1 MKNYNKKALNN
12 MTRGF
17 VWRCIGPPR
26 GGRVVAVA
34 GDPMDPMTFYFGA
47 CAGGV
52 WKTVDGGTYWECI
65 SDGYLNSA
73 TIGALAVSESDRN
86 VIYAGTGETTI
97 RVDVSFGD
105 GLYRSTDGGQTWSHL
120 GLENT
125 RHIGEIRIHPQ
136 DPEVVYVAALGH
148 AFGENPERGVYRS
161 VDGGQNW
168 DLVLYQS
175 SQAGAVDL
183 SLDPNNPRIIFASIW
198 EARRNF
204 WNLSSGGPGSGLF
217 RSKDGGDCWEEV
229 STKQGFATGT
239 KGKIGVS
246 ICPAQTG
253 RVWALVEAES
263 AGLYR
268 TEDYGETWTCVSENR
283 DLLHRPW
290 YYTHVFADP
299 CHKDTVYVTN
309 LQMWKS
315 TDGGAN
321 FEELTTPHGDNHD
334 LWIDPSDNRRMIQ
347 GNDGGATVSFNG
359 GKTWST
365 IYNQK
370 TAQLYR
376 LDVDDQFPYRVYGTQ
391 QDNTTISV
399 PSATEW
405 GVITMNDCSFPGTG
419 ESGYV
424 AVHPDNPNIVYSGAV
439 GSSPGGNGALQ
450 RYNHQTKQIGLINV
464 WPEESTG
471 LAPKDLRYRFAWTFP
486 IAFSPHDSKTIFAG
500 GNHLFRSHNE
510 GQSWE
515 TVSPDLSRNDSNK
528 LGLSGGP
535 LTIDSAGAEQYA
547 TLSVFVESH
556 HRSGEYW
563 VGTDDGLVHFSS
575 DSGLHWD
582 NLTSLVGIPDW
593 SYISSIEISNHSA
606 DTIYIS
612 ATRYKL
618 DDYQPYLYRTKD
630 GGKTWQSIVGD
641 FPEGEITRVIRADIA
656 CKDLLFVGTETG
668 IFFSCDDGSHWFRM
682 QGGLPVVPVYDLKIK
697 NSDLIVA
704 THGRSFWILDDI
716 TPLREFLM
724 TPLEEKHGIQLFRP
738 RDTYRLKL
746 QWSAGIFDGEG
757 KDYSPAFGIAG
768 TTYRQQNSDGTI
780 VRRHLDVGENPPS
793 GVILYYWLT
802 PKLEAPLTLSLY
814 DESGILVADFSDISE
829 KKAEKY
835 LPKNPGLNRFIW
847 DFSYPAP
854 ISFDPALIE
863 RDYRPLAKESKDR
876 GPMAP
881 PGKYRVELSIAGNL
895 VASKTFCLLKDP
907 RVATPQVDFEKQ
919 FELLHRLN
927 EARSTLRTLV
937 NRIRFI
943 RRQLRDL
950 LSKLPQSNH
959 EVIVSTVFDIDQRL
973 VEIENILVD
982 ANRESPRD
990 VLRHPAGLDD
1000 TLGELISAVS
1010 MADIAPP
1017 IQTVKV
1023 SEEII
1028 NKVNTELSEVNK
1040 LIVGSISILNKRADE
1055 ARVPAIV
1062 A

>member
-1 MKNYNKKALNN
+1 

-321 FEELTTPHGDNHD
+321 FKEVTTPHGDNHD
-334 LWIDPSDNRRMIQ
+334 LWIDPNNNQRMIQ
-347 GNDGGATVSFNG
+347 GNDGGATISFNG
-359 GKTWST
+359 GRTWST

-450 RYNHQTKQIGLINV
+450 RYDHQTKQIGLINV

-486 IAFSPHDSKTIFAG
+486 IAFSPHDSQTLFAG
-500 GNHLFRSHNE
+500 GNHLFRSQNE

-515 TVSPDLSRNDSNK
+515 TVSPDLSRNDLSK

-547 TLSVFVESH
+547 TLSVFVESQ
-556 HRSGEYW
+556 HRCGEYW
-563 VGTDDGLVHFSS
+563 VGTDDGLVHRTL

-582 NLTSLVGIPDW
+582 NLTSLVGVPDW

-618 DDYQPYLYRTKD
+618 DDYQPYLYQTKD
-630 GGKTWQSIVGD
+630 GGKTWRSIVGN
-641 FPEGEITRVIRADIA
+641 FPEGEITRVIRVDSVR
-656 CKDLLFVGTETG
+656 KDLIFVGTETG
-668 IFFSCDDGSHWFRM
+668 VFFSNDDGKNWFRM

-697 NSDLIVA
+697 NSDLVAA

-716 TPLREFLM
+716 TPLREFSK
-724 TPLEEKHGIQLFRP
+724 TSLEEAGGAQLFRP

-768 TTYRQQNSDGTI
+768 TTYRYKNSDGTT
-780 VRRHLDVGENPPS
+780 VRRHLDVGENPPN
-793 GVILYYWLT
+793 GVILYYWLG
-802 PKLEAPLTLSLY
+802 PELDAPLTISLY
-814 DESGILVADFSDISE
+814 DESNNLVATFSDSSE
-829 KKAEKY
+829 EKSEKY
-835 LPKNPGLNRFIW
+835 LPNNTGLNRFIW

-854 ISFDPALIE
+854 TSFDAALIQ
-863 RDYRPLAKESKDR
+863 RDYQPLAKENNDI

-881 PGKYRVELSIAGNL
+881 PGKYRAELSIADNL
-895 VASKTFCLLKDP
+895 VASENFCLLKDP
-907 RVATPQVDFEKQ
+907 RVATSQVDFEKQ

-927 EARSTLRTLV
+927 EARSTLRSLV

-950 LSKLPQSNH
+950 LTKLPQSNN
-959 EVIVSTVFDIDQRL
+959 EVIVSSVFEIDQRL
-973 VEIENILVD
+973 LEIENVLVD
-982 ANRESPRD
+982 TNRESPRD

-1023 SEEII
+1023 SDEII
-1028 NKVNTELSEVNK
+1028 NKVSREFSEVNK
-1040 LIVGSISILNKRADE
+1040 LIAGSIFILNKRADE
-1055 ARVPAIV
+1055 AGVPAIV